1 MVKDMRSA
9 EELNKSRRSAG
20 IAAKN
25 KLAEKYP
32 EEFRELLRVELEAR
46 GFTMEP
52 TPEEKA
58 DARLQEI
65 LREYPTL
72 GEKYNLGPVTPVV
85 VDPDGA

>member
-25 KLAEKYP
+25 KLAEKYS

-46 GFTMEP
+46 GFQIEP

-58 DARLQEI
+58 EKR
-65 LREYPTL
+65 LRELLAEYPQL
-72 GEKYNLGPVTPVV
+72 GEKLHQEHL
-85 VDPDGA
+85 DAQMDAGAV